1 MVWHFSFPSVWNKQ
15 CLGVRFSSPVGT
27 SYLQKVLF
35 RIPSKSRAVL
45 LQAAALDLFE
55 DDGQPPLEDM
65 SEDLKAG
72 PRMIQDDSWFTR
84 TQTHTVA

>member
-1 MVWHFSFPSVWNKQ
+1 MVWHFFPSVWNKQ

-27 SYLQKVLF
+27 PYLQKVLF

-72 PRMIQDDSWFTR
+72 PRMIQDDFHGSHAHKHI
-84 TQTHTVA
+84 Q